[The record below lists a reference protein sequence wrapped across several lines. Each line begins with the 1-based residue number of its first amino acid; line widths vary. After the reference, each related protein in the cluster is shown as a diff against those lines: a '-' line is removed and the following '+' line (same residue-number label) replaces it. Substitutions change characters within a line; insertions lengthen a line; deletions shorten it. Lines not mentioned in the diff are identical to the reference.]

1 MRRSLVVV
9 LSAVAVLLA
18 LVGVPPAGGAHGAN
32 GTVCVVFDQGGIDD
46 AGFNGNVAD
55 AVAQASRQL
64 HVDHELAAPVDFAD
78 IAASIDGFVV
88 SGGCDLIIGVG
99 FIVGLEMEPFVAAN
113 PGQRFAIIDFTFFGG
128 PYPNAA
134 EVTFRV
140 DQSSFLAG
148 YIAAGTSLTGK
159 VGVYGGL
166 PIPPVTQF
174 MDGYAL
180 GVEYYNDAHGTAVEV
195 LGWDVDTQTGLF
207 TFTFNDPGAGQ
218 AATASL
224 FDDGADTVFAV
235 AGSTG
240 LGSLDEAALR
250 VAAGERVRVIQ
261 PDVDWYAAFGD
272 PDRVVLTSVLKG
284 TGVAAFH
291 QIEALVDGTWTAGP
305 VVEDLATGGTG
316 IAPFHKL
323 NDQVPG
329 FLKNDLSGLRAGIID
344 GTIPTMP

>member
-1 MRRSLVVV
+1 MRRSLVV

-18 LVGVPPAGGAHGAN
+18 LVGVPPAGGAHAAN
-32 GTVCVVFDQGGIDD
+32 GTACVVFDQGGIDD
-46 AGFNGNVAD
+46 AGFNQDVAD
-55 AVAQASRQL
+55 SGAQASRRL
-64 HVDHELAAPVDFAD
+64 HVDHVLTVGAAAAG
-78 IAASIDGFVV
+78 IAAAIDDFVT

-99 FIVGLEMEPFVAAN
+99 FLVGLEMEPFVAAN
-113 PGQRFAIIDFTFFGG
+113 PGQRFAIIDFVFFGG

-134 EVTFRV
+134 EVVFRV

-180 GVEYYNDAHGTAVEV
+180 GVEHYNDVHGASVEV

-207 TFTFNDPGAGQ
+207 TFTFNDPAAGQ

-224 FDDGADTVFAV
+224 FDAGADTVFAV

-240 LGSLDEAALR
+240 LGSVDEAALR
-250 VAAGERVRVIQ
+250 AAAGERVRVIE
-261 PDVDWYAAFGD
+261 PDVDWYEAFGD
-272 PDRVVLTSVLKG
+272 PDRVVLTSVLKR
-284 TGVAAFH
+284 TGVAAYH
-291 QIEALVDGTWTAGP
+291 QIEALVEETWTAGL
-305 VVEDLATGGTG
+305 VVEDLASGGTD

-323 NDQVPG
+323 NNQVPG
-329 FLKNDLSGLRAGIID
+329 FLRNDLNALRAGIID